1 MTVNVG
7 TTEKLRA
14 AVAGLL
20 AARGDHDPVRD
31 DESLFV
37 TGRLD
42 SLAATEL
49 IMLLEQ
55 DFGLD
60 LASADFD
67 VSALDTI
74 ADITGLVARARG

>member
-1 MTVNVG
+1 MSLSI
-7 TTEKLRA
+7 TERLHKT
-14 AVAGLL
+14 VAGLL
-20 AARGDHDPVRD
+20 AARSDRDPVRD
-31 DESLFV
+31 DESLFT

-67 VSALDTI
+67 VSELDTI
-74 ADITGLVARARG
+74 GDIANLVARADA